1 MMRTRWTEI
10 SSEDY
15 EDVRR
20 LKARYFRYIDRKRW
34 SDLRTLFSSDATIWG
49 FSFSPADPETFVE
62 AVSSYMSGV
71 VSIHQGF
78 MPQLEPR
85 SADSIRGIW
94 SMFDQLTWEP
104 DSREEQG
111 FEIPGMWGIR
121 GYGHYKEEYVRT
133 AEGWRISFMKL
144 TRLRIEPL
152 VGPGHHIP
160 LLPLTPATEG
170 WLD

>member
-1 MMRTRWTEI
+1 MAPTRWPEI
-10 SSEDY
+10 LFDDY

-20 LKARYFRYIDRKRW
+20 LKARYFRYIDLKRW
-34 SDLRTLFSSDATIWG
+34 SDLRALFSDRAEILG
-49 FSFSPADPETFVE
+49 FSFSPAGPDTFVE
-62 AVSSYMSGV
+62 AVGAYMSGV

-85 SADSIRGIW
+85 SNNSIRGIW

-111 FEIPGMWGIR
+111 FHVPGMWGIR
-121 GYGHYKEEYVRT
+121 GYGHYEEEYVRT
-133 AEGWRISFMKL
+133 AEGWRISFLKL
-144 TRLRIEPL
+144 SRLRIEPL

-160 LLPLTPATEG
+160 EFSLTPATEG